1 MSQPPTQRTGTQS
14 TKTDKNMK
22 QIRYIIAIALLGLSV
37 SACQDENKIMP
48 EPAQKNYI
56 DIKMKPETDMT
67 KAQADVRTGD
77 IYAYTFGSEA
87 AEAEAAIIQS
97 SIADGYYFYSI
108 PEGTEEIVFSNKK
121 SDADFEITKEEDGG
135 LTVTRLTQESVY
147 DTDIVAGRA
156 YTSEINAQ
164 GELTAH
170 LKRLN
175 SFVTVDLSMKPTNS
189 EELLDLSE
197 YMEYAYVRFPNQTQS
212 VTYNADGTISISDKT
227 DYVEPEEPIIP
238 DDPDNPD
245 TPDNPDDPDT
255 PVNPDD
261 PGVVESVFDTL
272 TIESVL
278 WEGECV
284 ISTWDYSHQDLS
296 WGKYDWKLIEPNTL
310 LSVDYTVID
319 PAGYTFISVR
329 SAVDW
334 VMLPS
339 CSTIPGNE
347 EYGIPV
353 ANDTDNFQ
361 MTLTAEDL
369 SRLQD
374 SDAGMILTGQNYI
387 VNKISLFKEEIRLK
401 DGKYWMVF
409 NDGLVAEPVPED
421 ASYGYPAVTE
431 GTTGNDIN
439 AFTFTR
445 TDEGYTI
452 QDSYGRYMYLTG
464 TYNSFNVAY
473 DIPYEGHLYEV
484 TPQED
489 GTFIIRNI
497 LKNKTVQY
505 HAGYNSVGIYSE
517 IQGTYPELIKAVAGD
532 DSGNADD
539 PGDDNPGDD
548 DNTSYINPNS
558 LIYNGDFESNTFG
571 DSLPDG
577 WTKWEGSP
585 AVDNSETHSGTN
597 AIRLYQ
603 NGWQGITADAVYV
616 EQGKTYRFGVWVKTD
631 INRQDFWFNTNNSQ
645 FNKVEITAGEWTY
658 VYADYT
664 ANATTSL
671 NLQLDAYISGS
682 GNIYID
688 DVELYELEEQTSTM
702 WVYFPA
708 EYGYTE
714 LYCWGEDGTLHAGGW
729 PGTTCLGYVE
739 IDGRNYYAWEI
750 SLEKRYAGTNAQFI
764 FSYEDMYG
772 YRIQTADSDSWPLNS
787 AMQFDLGANAL
798 GSTAATLV
806 GTSGITE
813 FSATRRMS
821 AATVIEG
828 QTTYNICTEMATLP
842 TAAGKNS
849 VIELVIGNKAGNES
863 VHTKELGYP
872 FDPNKHYRLT
882 LAMRRNETGFG
893 FEIEDIIE
901 ESFDIDLN

>member
-1 MSQPPTQRTGTQS
+1 
-14 TKTDKNMK
+14 MK

-56 DIKMKPETDMT
+56 DIKMKPEADMT

-87 AEAEAAIIQS
+87 AVAEAAIIQS

-108 PEGTEEIVFSNKK
+108 PEGTEEIVFSNRK

-212 VTYNADGTISISDKT
+212 VTYNADGTISISDRT
-227 DYVEPEEPIIP
+227 DCAEPEEPIIP

-278 WEGECV
+278 WEGEC
-284 ISTWDYSHQDLS
+284 IITTWDYSHQDLA
-296 WGKYDWKLIEPNTL
+296 WGRYDWKQIEPNTL

-319 PAGYTFISVR
+319 SAGYTFISVR

-387 VNKISLFKEEIRLK
+387 VNKISLFTEETRLK

-409 NDGLVAEPVPED
+409 NDGLVAEPVPTD
-421 ASYGYPAVTE
+421 ASYGYPAVTA
-431 GTTGNDIN
+431 GTTGNETN
-439 AFTFTR
+439 TFTFTY
-445 TDEGYTI
+445 TDEGHTI
-452 QDSYGRYMYLTG
+452 TDCYGRYMYLTG
-464 TYNSFNVAY
+464 TYNSFNVTY
-473 DIPYEGHLYEV
+473 DLPSEGHIYEV
-484 TPQED
+484 TPLED
-489 GTFIIRNI
+489 GTVVIRNI
-497 LKNKTVQY
+497 LKDKTVQY
-505 HAGYNSVGIYSE
+505 NAAFNSVGIYAD
-517 IQGTYPELIKAVAGD
+517 IQGTYPKLVRASGGN
-532 DSGNADD
+532 DSGN
-539 PGDDNPGDD
+539 DD
-548 DNTSYINPNS
+548 DTSYINPTS
-558 LIYNGDFESNTFG
+558 LIINGDFEYNAFLGSM
-571 DSLPDG
+571 PDY
-577 WTKWEGSP
+577 WSIWEGRP
-585 AVDNSETHSGTN
+585 AIETTETHSGSH
-597 AIRLYQ
+597 AIRLGNGQ
-603 NGWQGITADAVYV
+603 TGWQGISAESVTV
-616 EQGKTYRFGVWVKTD
+616 EQGRRYCFGAWVKTNTD
-631 INRQDFWFNTNNSQ
+631 GQQFWFNTNSRQYQSVNL
-645 FNKVEITAGEWTY
+645 TAGEWTY
-658 VYADYT
+658 VYTEYT
-664 ANATTSL
+664 ANSTENL
-671 NLQLDAYISGS
+671 ILQLDANISGDAVV
-682 GNIYID
+682 YID
-688 DVELYELEEQTSTM
+688 DVEFYPLDETEENTSVM
-702 WVYFPA
+702 WVYLPVS
-708 EYGYTE
+708 YGFTE
-714 LYCWGEDGTLHAGGW
+714 LYCWGEDGTTHAGGW

-739 IDGRNYYAWEI
+739 MDGVNYFAWEI
-750 SLEKRYAGTNAQFI
+750 ALSPGYAGTNAQFI
-764 FSYEDMYG
+764 FSYDNG
-772 YRIQTADSDSWPLNS
+772 GTRVQTADSQSYVLNNG
-787 AMQFDLGANAL
+787 MMFDITYDAWGEPV
-798 GSTAATLV
+798 ATLV
-806 GTSGITE
+806 ATSGITE
-813 FSATRRMS
+813 FSAKRNLS
-821 AATVIEG
+821 NSTVTDG
-828 QTTYNICTEMATLP
+828 QTTYSICTEMATLP
-842 TAAGKNS
+842 TAAGKNA
-849 VIELVIGNKAGNES
+849 VIELVIGNKTGNES
-863 VHTKELGYP
+863 VHTKELSYP